1 MAETRA
7 RRRIRQAVES
17 RGYSVQKLTW
27 ESWYDGGEMSGICGG
42 WDLYLDRDYLPNT
55 FPGNQLGALAVDELL
70 AQIDYW
76 LKPDGPCDC
85 DRSHSADMASRIIND
100 PQKPTHGPE
109 CRWHIRYRLPW
120 WPSTETPER
129 NERGK

>member
-27 ESWYDGGEMSGICGG
+27 ASWYDGGEMLGICGG
-42 WDLYLDRDYLPNT
+42 WDLFLDRGYLPNT
-55 FPGNQLGALAVDELL
+55 FPDNQLGALTVEELL

-76 LKPDGPCDC
+76 LKPDEMCDC
-85 DRSHSADMASRIIND
+85 DRSHSADMAAGRIND
-100 PQKPTHGPE
+100 PQKPTHGTE
-109 CRWHIRYRLPW
+109 CRWHIRYRLHW
-120 WPSTETPER
+120 WPTTEI
-129 NERGK
+129 GVK